1 MKVLM
6 TLPDK
11 RVRGG
16 PPSHLYLLYD
26 ELAKQGIDVSSF
38 IYGGRV
44 HDENLVT
51 KILSRLA
58 DLLKLIHLVIKIRP
72 DMVQFNS
79 SFDKRAILRDI
90 FFVPVARLMGQKV
103 ITKFHGSDQS
113 LLNSAG
119 PVWRALIWV
128 IIRGSNVICLLSGEE
143 KENFTR
149 KFPKDCFVVVKN
161 ALDFERYKANIDFR
175 KEHGIRQDTP
185 LLLFIARFI
194 ESKGMNE
201 VIEAMKVILKEKDI
215 HTVFAGDG
223 PVKEKYEKMCMDYGL
238 GDHVTFTGYI
248 PEEDT
253 VNAYLSSDVLV
264 FPTYHEEGMPMV
276 VFHSLAS
283 GLPVITTKMRATAD
297 WLVDGE
303 HCLFIPPRD
312 SEKLTEAI
320 LKILNDTALASRMRE
335 NEKELARKF
344 DKRIV
349 AEEFISMYKAL
360 RSGKCSID
368 TQY

>member
-26 ELAKQGIDVSSF
+26 ELGRQGIDVHSF

-44 HDENLVT
+44 HDESLFT
-51 KILSRLA
+51 KIVSRLS
-58 DLLKLIHLVIKIRP
+58 DLFKLIVMIIKVRP

-79 SFDKRAILRDI
+79 SFDKRAIVRDI
-90 FFVPVARLMGQKV
+90 FFVPVARLLGQRV
-103 ITKFHGSDQS
+103 ITKFHGSDQA
-113 LLNSAG
+113 LLNNAG
-119 PVWRALIWV
+119 RFWRILIWI

-143 KENFTR
+143 KENFIQ

-161 ALDFERYKANIDFR
+161 ALDFDRYEAKIDFR
-175 KEHGIRQDTP
+175 KEHGIPEDVP

-194 ESKGMNE
+194 ESKGLNE
-201 VIEAMKVILKEKDI
+201 VIEAMKIILKDRDI

-223 PVKEKYEKMCMDYGL
+223 PVKEKYEKMSLDYGL
-238 GDHVTFTGYI
+238 KDKVTFTGYI
-248 PEEDT
+248 PEDDT
-253 VNAYLSSDVLV
+253 VNAYISSDMLV

-276 VFHSLAS
+276 VFHSMAS
-283 GLPVITTKMRATAD
+283 GLPVITTRMRATAD
-297 WLVDGE
+297 WMKDGE

-312 SEKLTEAI
+312 PGKLADAI
-320 LKILNDTALASRMRE
+320 MKLLNDTELATRMSK
-335 NEKELARKF
+335 NEKELAKKF

-349 AEEFISMYKAL
+349 AGEFISMYKAL
-360 RSGKCSID
+360 KSGKCSID